1 MLGHHYFPLFLEP
14 DFIDTAKVLRQSIRQ
29 MNVDISDLLNSWE
42 YQAGQIVVRR
52 FKGKDGKE
60 KIQLRV
66 DLGLLQMDA
75 FGRPDGKKPF
85 GHETLYE
92 HFKTRLQKYLDAHDA
107 SDEGFKLDAE
117 DCSKLQQE
125 AIQFHHRYICL
136 FQLKDYAA
144 VIRDTERN
152 IAVFDFVEKYAEI
165 RELAWS
171 VQQLRPQL
179 LMMQVRAK
187 ATVALE
193 ANKHD
198 DAILAV
204 EEGLEELRQ
213 FFTRIERPDLIDQ
226 SAEVQSLDS
235 YLEEIRSTRPLS
247 ERERLEQALDEAIRR
262 EDYEKAAEF
271 RDKLKKL
278 RS

>member
-1 MLGHHYFPLFLEP
+1 
-14 DFIDTAKVLRQSIRQ
+14 
-29 MNVDISDLLNSWE
+29 MNFDISDLLGDWE

-92 HFKTRLQKYLDAHDA
+92 HYQARLRRHLEANDGN
-107 SDEGFKLDAE
+107 DEGFKLDAE

-136 FQLKDYAA
+136 FQLKDFAA
-144 VIRDTERN
+144 VVRDTERN
-152 IAVFDFVEKYAEI
+152 VAVFDFVEKYAEA

-193 ANKHD
+193 KGDHD
-198 DAILAV
+198 AAIAAA
-204 EEGLEELRQ
+204 EDGIEELRQ
-213 FFTRIERPDLIDQ
+213 FYYRIERPDLAEQ
-226 SAEVQSLDS
+226 SAELQSLHG

-247 ERERLEQALDEAIRR
+247 ERERVEQALEEAIKR
-262 EDYEKAAEF
+262 EDYEKAAQL
-271 RDKLKKL
+271 RDQLKKL
-278 RS
+278 GS

>member
-1 MLGHHYFPLFLEP
+1 
-14 DFIDTAKVLRQSIRQ
+14 
-29 MNVDISDLLNSWE
+29 MNFDISDLLNHWE

-85 GHETLYE
+85 GHETLFE
-92 HFKTRLQKYLDAHDA
+92 HFKTRLEKHMESNSGD
-107 SDEGFKLDAE
+107 DEGFKLDAE

-144 VIRDTERN
+144 VVRDTERN
-152 IAVFDFVEKYAEI
+152 IAVFDFVEKYAEQ
-165 RELAWS
+165 REMAWS

-193 ANKHD
+193 NGDHD
-198 DAILAV
+198 AAMEAV
-204 EEGLEELRQ
+204 EQGMEELRQ
-213 FFTRIERPDLIDQ
+213 FYTRIERPDFAEQ
-226 SAEVQSLDS
+226 SAEIQSLQA
-235 YLEEIRSTRPLS
+235 YLEEIRSTRPMS
-247 ERERLEQALDEAIRR
+247 ERERVEQALEEAVQR
-262 EDYEKAAEF
+262 EDYEKAAEL
-271 RDKLKKL
+271 RDKLRHL
-278 RS
+278 ND

>member
-1 MLGHHYFPLFLEP
+1 
-14 DFIDTAKVLRQSIRQ
+14 
-29 MNVDISDLLNSWE
+29 MNFDISDLLHHWE

-85 GHETLYE
+85 GHETLYD
-92 HFKTRLQKYLDAHDA
+92 HYKARLQKYMDAHEGD
-107 SDEGFKLDAE
+107 DEGFKLDAE

-144 VIRDTERN
+144 VVRDTDRN
-152 IAVFDFVEKYAEI
+152 VAVFDFVEKYADA
-165 RELAWS
+165 REMAWS

-193 ANKHD
+193 AGNHEAAMQAAED
-198 DAILAV
+198 
-204 EEGLEELRQ
+204 GMEELRQ
-213 FFTRIERPDLIDQ
+213 FYARIERPELADQ
-226 SAEVQSLDS
+226 SAEIQSLQA
-235 YLEEIRSTRPLS
+235 YLEEIRSTKPLS
-247 ERERLEQALDEAIRR
+247 ERERVEQALEEAVRR
-262 EDYEKAAEF
+262 EEYEKAAEL
-271 RDKLKKL
+271 RDKLRKL
-278 RS
+278 SN